1 MLTLMSKVR
10 WMTCVV
16 ACSSTNVIVVKYDQ
30 ETEHSSNDNS
40 LDNDDKRDDNDRSVT
55 EEHKTPLDNSDND
68 IRITDTLMCNTV
80 EGSRG
85 NGEGAHDD
93 DIDGVVVRRH

>member
-1 MLTLMSKVR
+1 
-10 WMTCVV
+10 MTCVV
-16 ACSSTNVIVVKYDQ
+16 AVALMSVTVVKYDQ

-55 EEHKTPLDNSDND
+55 EEHKTPLDNGDGD
-68 IRITDTLMCNTV
+68 IRITDTSMCNTV

-93 DIDGVVVRRH
+93 DIDGV